1 VRIRPTRACS
11 AHAVVLTISVLSCLN
26 VTPARAQTAPI
37 WTGLYAGIQG
47 GGTWAEVDTDIGDFT
62 SRDAVWGLHAGYNL
76 VNGRI
81 LIGIESDVNFAGANL
96 DGVLGGVIPVTA
108 ETDWSGSIRARFGV
122 ITGPLL
128 LFGTVGY
135 AHLESNLTATAPTGQ
150 QYRDTQTLTG
160 IVYGVGAEAFVVP
173 NVSLRLEALQYDYTI
188 ENDALSPYVDP
199 SETVV
204 RAGLTFHFN

>member
-1 VRIRPTRACS
+1 M
-11 AHAVVLTISVLSCLN
+11 
-26 VTPARAQTAPI
+26 
-37 WTGLYAGIQG
+37 
-47 GGTWAEVDTDIGDFT
+47 
-62 SRDAVWGLHAGYNL
+62 
-76 VNGRI
+76 
-81 LIGIESDVNFAGANL
+81 
-96 DGVLGGVIPVTA
+96 
-108 ETDWSGSIRARFGV
+108 
-122 ITGPLL
+122 
-128 LFGTVGY
+128 
-135 AHLESNLTATAPTGQ
+135 HLESNLTATAPTGQ